1 MGKRKRRVRRKVSL
15 EHRVL
20 EEDLRYVRFVALL
33 AEAEFLRCARGIELS
48 KKADLC
54 YIR

>member
-1 MGKRKRRVRRKVSL
+1 MGKRKRCVRRKVSL

-20 EEDLRYVRFVALL
+20 EEDLRYVRFMALM